1 MMTMLEQ
8 HEPTLVYHLID
19 RSGHPIGKVVEPKSK
34 PVLGK
39 GEGTVL
45 LIRG

>member
-1 MMTMLEQ
+1 MVMLTAQ
-8 HEPTLVYHLID
+8 APVVVYQVLD
-19 RSGHPIGKVVEPKSK
+19 GTGRPIGKVVEPKSE

-45 LIRG
+45 LLRA

>member
-1 MMTMLEQ
+1 MEMLTAQ
-8 HEPTLVYHLID
+8 APAVVYQVLD
-19 RSGHPIGKVVEPKSK
+19 GTGRLIGKVIEPRSE

-45 LIRG
+45 LLKV

>member
-1 MMTMLEQ
+1 MVRLTAQ
-8 HEPTLVYHLID
+8 APVVVYQVLNGTGRLI
-19 RSGHPIGKVVEPKSK
+19 GQVVEPKSE

-45 LIRG
+45 LLRV